1 MDNRSRYEQ
10 SETSWEE
17 AVAVGIELR
26 EQRDALSFGL
36 GDMALAVCG
45 GRNPDGGRPGKETHT
60 LSEYARAI
68 REDRA
73 RLSGL
78 VANSEFWPPA
88 ERAELPPNISWY
100 HLSEARRRS
109 GWRPGYEITAGQK
122 SFALRIVN
130 EYAEEPG
137 AKRPTDP
144 RPAWARKLARAATLI
159 GEVDADLDAPTMVRV
174 ALGAILKRIKSL
186 YETIEKNMENHVEQ
200 ARPAQTRPQ
209 RREA

>member
-1 MDNRSRYEQ
+1 MDNRSHHEH
-10 SETSWEE
+10 SETSWKE

-78 VANSEFWPPA
+78 VANSEFWPTA
-88 ERAELPPNISWY
+88 ERADLPPNVSWY

-109 GWRPGYEITAGQK
+109 GWRPGQMITEKQK
-122 SFALRIVN
+122 EFALQIVN
-130 EYAEEPG
+130 AYAEEPG
-137 AKRPTDP
+137 TKRPPDP
-144 RPAWARKLARAATLI
+144 RPAWRRKLDRAVDILAGVAADPETPPLVALAIRTLI
-159 GEVDADLDAPTMVRV
+159 GQVRP
-174 ALGAILKRIKSL
+174 K
-186 YETIEKNMENHVEQ
+186 ET
-200 ARPAQTRPQ
+200 A
-209 RREA
+209 